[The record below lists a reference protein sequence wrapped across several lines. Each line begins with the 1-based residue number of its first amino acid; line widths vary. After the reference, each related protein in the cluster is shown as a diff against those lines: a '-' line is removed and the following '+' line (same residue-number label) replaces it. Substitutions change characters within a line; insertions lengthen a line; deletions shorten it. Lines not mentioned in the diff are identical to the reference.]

1 MKDTIKKYLTP
12 KTAVILALIAVAFFL
27 PGVSSRRVQSIMC
40 TVCIYAAL
48 GQSWNI
54 LSGLCGMFSV
64 THAIFY
70 GVGVYAMLI
79 SISKFNQSPLV
90 GVLVGLLLNLA
101 LALMVGK
108 IGSKLSSLYFTMAL
122 IGVSSAL
129 YTLATQWSS
138 LTNSI
143 YGLSL
148 GRAYAVPRQT
158 MTYIG
163 IAMVI
168 VYALFFVFL
177 RQSRVGTSLVAL
189 KNNPNLCMA
198 LGSNV
203 GAWRIIATV
212 ISASM
217 ASLVGVYYGF
227 YMTSVVPDIFG
238 ADISLKIIMVA
249 IVGGVG
255 SVWGPILGSSLII
268 LDEWVR
274 GVISPDYAALAN
286 VVYALVLIVML
297 LLRPNGLVS
306 IKLPGLK
313 AKAART
319 GAGAGA

>member
-1 MKDTIKKYLTP
+1 MKDLKAKYLHP
-12 KTAVILALIAVAFFL
+12 KTFFILALIVIAFLL

-70 GVGVYAMLI
+70 GMGVYSLI
-79 SISKFNQSPLV
+79 IAVSKYGLSPWL
-90 GVLVGLLLNLA
+90 GVLIGLALNLA
-101 LALMVGK
+101 MALLVGK

-129 YTLATQWSS
+129 YTLATQLNF

-143 YGLSL
+143 YGISL
-148 GRAYAVPRQT
+148 GRAYSVPRQT

-168 VYALFFVFL
+168 VYSLFFTFL
-177 RQSRVGTSLVAL
+177 RRSRVGTSLVAL

-203 GAWRIIATV
+203 GAWRIIATI
-212 ISASM
+212 ISAVM
-217 ASLVGVYYGF
+217 ASLVGVYYAF

-238 ADISLKIIMVA
+238 GDISLKIIMVV

-255 SVWGPILGSSLII
+255 SVWGPVLGSSLII

-274 GVISPDYAALAN
+274 GVISTDYAALAN
-286 VVYALVLIVML
+286 VIYALVLIVML
-297 LLRPNGLVS
+297 LLKPNGLIS
-306 IKLPGLK
+306 IKLPELK
-313 AKAART
+313 KPAGT
-319 GAGAGA
+319 GAGV